1 MQHSELRKLLLN
13 SNLEELIKDNYN
25 TYQVQQRLISSLK
38 PDFKFHYNPIINFA
52 KKTLGY
58 TWDSSEKR
66 WIYNENNIEKV
77 EETKDKKTTKKNT
90 KDTEISTVTIVNLD
104 ENPMELFDKLD
115 LIENRNKS
123 EEKLNIPSEIIPNK
137 AEKNNNKKKAI
148 NDTNSEEKLKNLE
161 YLKSLSISDI
171 LLQMRYH
178 PSVKIS
184 IMVNQLILDIVDTL
198 IRTKS
203 NKKLSQTEILEIAL
217 EDFITYKLLEIDKL
231 E

>member
-1 MQHSELRKLLLN
+1 
-13 SNLEELIKDNYN
+13 
-25 TYQVQQRLISSLK
+25 
-38 PDFKFHYNPIINFA
+38 
-52 KKTLGY
+52 
-58 TWDSSEKR
+58 
-66 WIYNENNIEKV
+66 
-77 EETKDKKTTKKNT
+77 
-90 KDTEISTVTIVNLD
+90 
-104 ENPMELFDKLD
+104 MELFDKLD
-115 LIENRNKS
+115 LTENRNKS

-137 AEKNNNKKKAI
+137 AEKNNNKKAI
-148 NDTNSEEKLKNLE
+148 NDTTSEEKVKNLE